1 MTHTCKT
8 KCLYR
13 GKLWRPGEKLVA
25 SDGEKVPEHFEPDT
39 KPAAPAKG
47 KATAKQAEQKPDTK
61 PAA

>member
-8 KCLYR
+8 KCQYR
-13 GKLWRPGEKLVA
+13 GKLWRPGDRLVA
-25 SDGEKVPEHFEPDT
+25 GKDETVPEHFKPDT

-47 KATAKQAEQKPDTK
+47 KTPAKPADPKPDTK